1 MAFKL
6 SRKSIHLLLAVH
18 NEENEVGPLP
28 HTIRTVNI
36 SLMDINFQ
44 CEKKKKK
51 FRRLY
56 AWTLKRREFL
66 SKSESPE
73 FIKENT
79 DVDGYI
85 KDFGFFHIVVQQKLA
100 QCGKAAIPQL
110 ENK

>member
-6 SRKSIHLLLAVH
+6 SGESIHLLLAVH
-18 NEENEVGPLP
+18 NEENEVWPLP
-28 HTIRTVNI
+28 HTIHTVNI

-44 CEKKKKK
+44 CEKKKK

-56 AWTLKRREFL
+56 SWTLKREFL

-73 FIKENT
+73 FIKEIT

-85 KDFGFFHIVVQQKLA
+85 KDFVFFHIVVQ
-100 QCGKAAIPQL
+100 
-110 ENK
+110 